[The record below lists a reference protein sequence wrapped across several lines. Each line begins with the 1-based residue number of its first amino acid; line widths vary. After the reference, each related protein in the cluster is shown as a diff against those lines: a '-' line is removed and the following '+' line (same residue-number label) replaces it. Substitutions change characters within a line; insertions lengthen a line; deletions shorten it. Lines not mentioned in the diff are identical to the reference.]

1 MKLRTQIERKTA
13 GKSRNEQTGAKNH
26 RDAVLSCPKRMTAFR
41 ALGKIIRD
49 LRLHCGQVLYFIGN
63 TLFSLIW
70 INCNTGL
77 CRPAIQN
84 FCSKR
89 NIVPCIIT

>member
-49 LRLHCGQVLYFIGN
+49 LRFALRASIIFHREHPF
-63 TLFSLIW
+63 LFDVDQL
-70 INCNTGL
+70 
-77 CRPAIQN
+77 
-84 FCSKR
+84 
-89 NIVPCIIT
+89 